1 MTGSSRAASDR
12 ERVAVGAAGQ
22 RDADER
28 LEAPSARG
36 GVDDGD
42 EPGDH
47 AALAQAAHAVGGGV
61 RAQADG
67 GAEVAP

>member
-1 MTGSSRAASDR
+1 MTGSRRAAAIR

-42 EPGDH
+42 DPGDH
-47 AALAQAAHAVGGGV
+47 PGVAQAAHAVGGGV
-61 RAQADG
+61 RAQAHG
-67 GAEVAP
+67 GPEVAP